1 MLLIGAGWSALAAFD
16 VWLFLV
22 RPDTGW
28 DAKVGFVLGLVGVYT
43 FAFGLLSAT
52 SLLDRIPI
60 GADLTSPNP
69 VRFIA
74 GTATILALLQMAGA
88 LALTSKRT
96 PESLDR
102 RGGLLI
108 GLVELP
114 VVLLG
119 FFVVVAFTIVYLV
132 LVAPL
137 AWLGYI
143 AVSVPL
149 DSILGAGGDM
159 GFSMVHEGEESTV
172 MVKKFVQEN
181 LVTLRNLLI
190 AVPSLV
196 SSLILSAPQF
206 L

>member
-16 VWLFLV
+16 VWLFLI
-22 RPDTGW
+22 RPDAGW
-28 DAKVGFVLGLVGVYT
+28 DTKFGFVLGLVGVYT

-52 SLLDRIPI
+52 GLLDRIPI

-69 VRFIA
+69 MRFIA
-74 GTATILALLQMAGA
+74 GTATVLALLQMAGA
-88 LALTSKRT
+88 LALTSRRT

-108 GLVELP
+108 SLAELP
-114 VVLLG
+114 AVLLG
-119 FFVVVAFTIVYLV
+119 FLLVVAFTIVYVV

-137 AWLGYI
+137 AWLGYV

-149 DSILGAGGDM
+149 DSILGAGEDM
-159 GFSMVHEGEESTV
+159 GLSMLHEGEESTV

-181 LVTLRNLLI
+181 VVTLRNLLI